1 MKRRA
6 EVIDSVREVASG
18 GDSSSQLAAELHS
31 LSQHDRE
38 DLLHQVQLPLVIPT
52 EHALAMKADLAI
64 PWTKLRILRRLSTQF

>member
-52 EHALAMKADLAI
+52 EHALPDLAI
-64 PWTKLRILRRLSTQF
+64 PWIKLRILRRLSTQF